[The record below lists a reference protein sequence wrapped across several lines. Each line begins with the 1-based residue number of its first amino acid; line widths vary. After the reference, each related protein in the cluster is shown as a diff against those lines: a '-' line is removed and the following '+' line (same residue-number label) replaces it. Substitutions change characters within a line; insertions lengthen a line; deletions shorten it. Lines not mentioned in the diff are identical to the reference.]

1 MRKRADFFFT
11 YDFFPKVGGAHLWLY
26 KVACYWPR
34 PAVIVTSGVSSGRLL
49 RGFAPRNDNDGE
61 QPRNETSHPVTAS
74 KAKQSLGLLRP
85 LTQPRNDNDV
95 YGARNDNEVAG
106 PRHDEEENGPRNDSP
121 PRHCEEAR
129 EGRRSSLWDCF
140 APDGAR
146 NDNEVAGDRNN
157 SSICHYEEAQSADE
171 VIFPKEHP
179 LEIIRFPFCVSSW
192 GIDRNFFKNTYL
204 LWQFFKKIEK
214 PITIHVV
221 KAIPEAANL
230 LWLKFLWKDKLK
242 IVTYAHGEEFL
253 VAKTSKELG
262 WLTRQALR
270 ISDLVIANSFSTKR
284 LASEFCDENKIHVVH
299 LGVDFEQYQIPE
311 EECQKYRQKWGFPEN
326 TVILLTVARMEP
338 RKNQAAVIKTVAE
351 LRKEGL
357 PLAYV
362 IAGSGEEERKLKNMV
377 QEYNLE
383 PWVKF
388 LGKISEEEKIK
399 SFCAADIY
407 VMPSI
412 QVGPMIEG
420 FGIVFMEAAAAG
432 LPSIAGNIGGQPEA
446 VRHEET
452 GFVIDGNNLN
462 ELKEAIRRLA
472 QDKNLRQKMGET
484 ARLWARKHDW
494 SLVSRRVYEV
504 VSHV

>member
-1 MRKRADFFFT
+1 MD
-11 YDFFPKVGGAHLWLY
+11 
-26 KVACYWPR
+26 
-34 PAVIVTSGVSSGRLL
+34 
-49 RGFAPRNDNDGE
+49 
-61 QPRNETSHPVTAS
+61 
-74 KAKQSLGLLRP
+74 
-85 LTQPRNDNDV
+85 
-95 YGARNDNEVAG
+95 
-106 PRHDEEENGPRNDSP
+106 
-121 PRHCEEAR
+121 
-129 EGRRSSLWDCF
+129 
-140 APDGAR
+140 
-146 NDNEVAGDRNN
+146 GDRNN

-472 QDKNLRQKMGET
+472 QDKNLRQKMGEA